1 MPRVMALKITD
12 AIRRKPEITL
22 DQLSEEVG
30 IARRTLVR
38 YIGVLKENGR
48 IERVGGKRYG
58 HWGINE

>member
-38 YIGVLKENGR
+38 YIGALKETGR

-58 HWGINE
+58 HWEINE

>member
-1 MPRVMALKITD
+1 MALKITD
-12 AIRRKPEITL
+12 VIRRKPEITL

-38 YIGVLKENGR
+38 HMSALKETGR

-58 HWGINE
+58 HWEINE